1 MQSQQTANTTTSS
14 QWPMNKVVVE
24 QKPDSS
30 LVYFDFITDSLNPL
44 PADTIFRF
52 ELVEI
57 NFPADSIADSLKVA
71 EKPIYP
77 SVFNTGK
84 TVNKKLT
91 TAVRETYP
99 QDWIAFLFFAG
110 LILLAWTKYFFPRRL
125 KQIFSA
131 VFSRR
136 HISQLI
142 RDGNLATERIALA
155 LGLVAA
161 LSISLVFFGLA
172 IKFTGGNFG
181 GQSYPVVYTGISVSL
196 IILWF
201 IRRLL
206 VRLTGFIF
214 KSRLATDIYM
224 LNNLIFTIATGL
236 VIFPLGI
243 AWFFGKQDFFLYLA
257 AAIMLISLVV
267 RLVRTIIGSLQ
278 VQTFSGMY
286 IFLYFC
292 TLEILPLAIVM
303 KIIQSII

>member
-1 MQSQQTANTTTSS
+1 MQLQQAANTIAHE
-14 QWPMNKVVVE
+14 WPMNKVVVE

-52 ELVEI
+52 ELKEI
-57 NFPADSIADSLKVA
+57 FFPADSVADSVA
-71 EKPIYP
+71 VKEKPIYP
-77 SVFNTGK
+77 SVFSTGK
-84 TVNKKLT
+84 TVNQKLKT
-91 TAVRETYP
+91 PVREDYP
-99 QDWIAFLFFAG
+99 QDWITVLFFTG
-110 LILLAWTKYFFPRRL
+110 LILLAWTKFFFPRRL
-125 KQIFSA
+125 KQIFNA

-161 LSISLVFFGLA
+161 LSISLVLFGFA
-172 IKFTGGNFG
+172 IKFTGVSFG
-181 GQSYPVVYTGISVSL
+181 GLSYPVVYLIISVSL
-196 IILWF
+196 IVLWF

-206 VRLTGFIF
+206 VKLTGFIF

-243 AWFFGKQDFFLYLA
+243 AWFYGKQDIFLYLA
-257 AAIMLISLVV
+257 GAIMMISLVV
-267 RLVRTIIGSLQ
+267 RLVRTIIASLQ

-292 TLEILPLAIVM
+292 TLEILPLAIGV

>member
-14 QWPMNKVVVE
+14 QWPINKVVVE

-57 NFPADSIADSLKVA
+57 NFPADSIADTITA
-71 EKPIYP
+71 TEKPVYP

-84 TVNKKLT
+84 TIKDKNVVSK
-91 TAVRETYP
+91 RESYS
-99 QDWIAFLFFAG
+99 QDWITILFFIG
-110 LILLAWTKYFFPRRL
+110 LILIAWGRNYFPRRM
-125 KQIFSA
+125 KQIFNA
-131 VFSRR
+131 TFSRR
-136 HISQLI
+136 HISQLV
-142 RDGNLATERIALA
+142 RDGNLATERIALV
-155 LGLVAA
+155 LGFVSV
-161 LSISLVFFGLA
+161 LSISLILFGFVVR
-172 IKFTGGNFG
+172 FTDGILG
-181 GQSYPVVYTGISVSL
+181 GQSYPAVYLVISIS
-196 IILWF
+196 IISLWF

-224 LNNLIFTIATGL
+224 LNNLIFTITSGL
-236 VIFPLGI
+236 VVFPMGI
-243 AWFFGKQDFFLYLA
+243 AWFFGKQDFFLYLS

-267 RLVRTIIGSLQ
+267 RLVRTIIASLQ

-292 TLEILPLAIVM
+292 TLEILPLAIGM